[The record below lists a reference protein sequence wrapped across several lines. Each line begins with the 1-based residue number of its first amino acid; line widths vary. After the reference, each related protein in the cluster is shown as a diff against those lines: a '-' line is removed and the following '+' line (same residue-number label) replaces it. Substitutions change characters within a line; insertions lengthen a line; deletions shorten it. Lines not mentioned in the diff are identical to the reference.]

1 MDNIVYGKTEGI
13 KKRVLEQLQSLYDL
27 HLDQGQLISEELA
40 LLLRDISESI
50 GREVSVYVDRKG
62 IISSVSVG
70 SDHAVSLQDTGSR
83 RSLWR
88 LSGIT
93 AIHTH
98 PSGTSR
104 LSGVDISTLKNLRL
118 DGMAALAWKD
128 AEAMPLLSLGL
139 ITDLTDDGVPVAE
152 EFGPYSA
159 KEAARIPYGTLLQTI
174 ERILGKK
181 TRSEKT
187 GKEVERAMLVSLHWG
202 EDCSRYCVEDSV
214 EELAQLAETAG
225 AIVAAKFV
233 QSRPKPD
240 PVFFIGKGKV
250 EEMALFAQQ
259 EDIDLCLVDDDL
271 SPAQQRNL
279 EQALGVRIIDRT
291 GLILDIFAKRAR
303 TSEGKLQVELAQLQY
318 LLPRIMGQ
326 GASLSRLGGGIGTR
340 GPGETKLEVDRRR
353 IRDRIGFLEAQIEK
367 MKGARRTQ
375 QKAREK
381 SRIKQ
386 VCLVGYTNAGKSS
399 LLNALTHSEIYA
411 ENQLFATLDPT
422 TRQLSLPNKEVC
434 TLTDTVGFIQR
445 LPHQLVAAFR
455 STLEVVKGADLLLHV
470 IDVSH
475 ELHEKQEEAVLSVL
489 KELGV
494 TDTPILTVYNK
505 IDKLPDHEGLKKRL
519 DREES
524 LAISARSGEG
534 IPALIKKIASFLNE
548 GKTEVT
554 LLIPYTETKLSAQLH
569 EKATVLSESY
579 GEKRA
584 LMKVRLDKHDVKHYA
599 PYLKEET

>member
-50 GREVSVYVDRKG
+50 GRE
-62 IISSVSVG
+62 
-70 SDHAVSLQDTGSR
+70 
-83 RSLWR
+83 
-88 LSGIT
+88 
-93 AIHTH
+93 
-98 PSGTSR
+98 
-104 LSGVDISTLKNLRL
+104 
-118 DGMAALAWKD
+118 
-128 AEAMPLLSLGL
+128 
-139 ITDLTDDGVPVAE
+139 AE

-291 GLILDIFAKRAR
+291 GLILDIFAKR
-303 TSEGKLQVELAQLQY
+303 
-318 LLPRIMGQ
+318 I
-326 GASLSRLGGGIGTR
+326 
-340 GPGETKLEVDRRR
+340 D
-353 IRDRIGFLEAQIEK
+353 FF
-367 MKGARRTQ
+367 
-375 QKAREK
+375 
-381 SRIKQ
+381 
-386 VCLVGYTNAGKSS
+386 SS
-399 LLNALTHSEIYA
+399 
-411 ENQLFATLDPT
+411 F
-422 TRQLSLPNKEVC
+422 
-434 TLTDTVGFIQR
+434 
-445 LPHQLVAAFR
+445 
-455 STLEVVKGADLLLHV
+455 
-470 IDVSH
+470 
-475 ELHEKQEEAVLSVL
+475 
-489 KELGV
+489 
-494 TDTPILTVYNK
+494 
-505 IDKLPDHEGLKKRL
+505 
-519 DREES
+519 
-524 LAISARSGEG
+524 
-534 IPALIKKIASFLNE
+534 
-548 GKTEVT
+548 
-554 LLIPYTETKLSAQLH
+554 
-569 EKATVLSESY
+569 
-579 GEKRA
+579 
-584 LMKVRLDKHDVKHYA
+584 
-599 PYLKEET
+599 